1 MVVEDTDNSSR
12 LMPIAKH
19 DPTDNLMSTIIFNP
33 LEVAP
38 EAAGPEVE
46 PIPAAPSFNNLSSQN
61 RQLFHAA
68 GRVQPP
74 VRDPVCKI
82 PRGRGLT

>member
-1 MVVEDTDNSSR
+1 MVVEDTNNSSR

-46 PIPAAPSFNNLSSQN
+46 PIPAATILQNLPSPQGH
-61 RQLFHAA
+61 QCKVG
-68 GRVQPP
+68 GRVQPLD
-74 VRDPVCKI
+74 RDPV
-82 PRGRGLT
+82 